1 MEKLK
6 LSLYRIISA
15 FVLFVALL
23 VLDYFLMF
31 NKTLKIVLYAFVY
44 LIIAYDVIFQA
55 VKNISRGKVFDEN
68 FLMCIASICAFV
80 VGDYAE
86 SVAVVLFYQIGELFQ
101 AYAVGKSR
109 KSISSLM
116 KIKPEKAN
124 ILKDGKEFVVD
135 PCEVSVGDII
145 VVKNGE
151 KVPVDGVIAEGVGC
165 FDVAAL
171 TGESMPKDCRIG
183 DEVLSG
189 SINIGNVVKIKCE
202 KEYYDS
208 TVSKILDL
216 VENVSGKK
224 AKAENFITK
233 FARFYTPTVVFFA
246 LILFLVPSLITKNWS
261 VWLIRACTFLVV
273 SCPCALVISI
283 PLGFFG
289 GIGGASKSGILVK
302 GGNYLELLKDADTF
316 VFDKTGTLTKGNFEI
331 IKTFSNTTEQEL
343 LSLAATCE
351 CGSNHPIAKCILSV
365 ANPIKGYSVSEISGK
380 GILAKN
386 GEDIILCGNSDLLN
400 EYNVNHQE
408 IYSDFTTVYVSHN
421 GEYIGYIT
429 LGDSIKP
436 NAKDVI
442 TKLNDSGYK
451 TVMFTGDNKNSALSV
466 AKKVGVK
473 ECFYELLPTEKVG
486 KLEEILK
493 VSKGKVVF
501 VGDGINDAPVLMRA
515 DIGISMGGVGSDS
528 AIEASDMVLMY
539 DDLSAILKAKEISKK
554 TVNIVR
560 QNIVFALF
568 VKLAVLVLSAFGL
581 TGMWAAVFA
590 DVGVAVIAILNSMRT
605 LKLK

>member
-6 LSLYRIISA
+6 LSLYRIISTL
-15 FVLFVALL
+15 VLFVALF
-23 VLDYFLMF
+23 VLDYLLTF

-55 VKNISRGKVFDEN
+55 VKNITRGKVFDEN

-101 AYAVGKSR
+101 KYAVGKSR

-135 PCEVSVGDII
+135 PCEVLVGDII
-145 VVKNGE
+145 IVKNGE

-171 TGESMPKDCRIG
+171 TGESMPKDCRVG

-233 FARFYTPTVVFFA
+233 FARFYTPTVVFCA
-246 LILFLVPSLITKNWS
+246 LILFLIPSLITKNWS

-365 ANPIKGYSVSEISGK
+365 AKPIKGYAVSEISGK

-400 EYNVNHQE
+400 EYNVNHHE
-408 IYSDFTTVYVSHN
+408 IHSDFTTVYVSHN
-421 GEYIGYIT
+421 GNYIGYIT

-436 NAKDVI
+436 NAKEVI

-451 TVMFTGDNKNSALSV
+451 TVMFTGDNKNSALNV

>member
-6 LSLYRIISA
+6 LSLYRIISTL
-15 FVLFVALL
+15 VLFVALF
-23 VLDYFLMF
+23 VLDYFLTF

-55 VKNISRGKVFDEN
+55 VKNITRGKVFDEN

-101 AYAVGKSR
+101 KYAVGKSR

-135 PCEVSVGDII
+135 PCEVLVGDII
-145 VVKNGE
+145 IVKNGE

-171 TGESMPKDCRIG
+171 TGESMPKDCRVG

-233 FARFYTPTVVFFA
+233 FARFYTPTVVFCA
-246 LILFLVPSLITKNWS
+246 LILFLIPSLITKNWS

-365 ANPIKGYSVSEISGK
+365 AKPIKGYAVSEISGK
-380 GILAKN
+380 GILAKS

-408 IYSDFTTVYVSHN
+408 IHSDFTTVYVSHN
-421 GEYIGYIT
+421 GNYIGYIT

-436 NAKDVI
+436 NAKEVI
-442 TKLNDSGYK
+442 TKLNDSDYK
-451 TVMFTGDNKNSALSV
+451 TVMFTGDNKNSALNV